1 MSGFVRPKNRPDDG
15 RERARRCRF
24 LSALVLAATACGPS
38 ADVAAPGAGEGSAA
52 SSLPSYEMR
61 SFESAGGECGS
72 ADQPVQCVRV
82 ALSWPEATAPAEL
95 AATVNEGIAR
105 WLRRATFVQGGSSPE
120 EIFEELVTAHDDL
133 RQEFPDYALPWHVE
147 RTVSIVRDDGQ
158 VFALSLYE
166 NMFTGGAHG
175 VRTQLYRNFRPDTG
189 AAITLEELIVEGGIE
204 QLTAVGEE
212 IFRTAHELAPDIA
225 LDDAGF
231 WFDDGVFALNDNFLV
246 STDALFFYYNEYE
259 VAAYAVGPTELLI
272 PYERI
277 GSLLRPA
284 AGLR

>member
-1 MSGFVRPKNRPDDG
+1 
-15 RERARRCRF
+15 
-24 LSALVLAATACGPS
+24 
-38 ADVAAPGAGEGSAA
+38 
-52 SSLPSYEMR
+52 
-61 SFESAGGECGS
+61 
-72 ADQPVQCVRV
+72 
-82 ALSWPEATAPAEL
+82 
-95 AATVNEGIAR
+95 
-105 WLRRATFVQGGSSPE
+105 
-120 EIFEELVTAHDDL
+120 
-133 RQEFPDYALPWHVE
+133 
-147 RTVSIVRDDGQ
+147 
-158 VFALSLYE
+158 
-166 NMFTGGAHG
+166 MFTGGAHG